1 MLGPSKHLLVPSQ
14 KQNIRK
20 RNISEVIDERVESR
34 SGVFVINFEY
44 ISHLFYVF
52 LLLNLDS

>member
-20 RNISEVIDERVESR
+20 RNISK
-34 SGVFVINFEY
+34 VINETASACLKETQY
-44 ISHLFYVF
+44 P
-52 LLLNLDS
+52 